1 VQEFAF
7 ANPSEEFVDAVKSVK
22 LSESGAGTT
31 EEKMAQLK
39 EMLLPK
45 QKEDEEDSDF
55 NFSDSEEISSTTTSA
70 TSSGSGPAL
79 IPKSEYFASAESV
92 TFDDLIEDI
101 DYVDLNNM
109 KEVKQLYERMKGKVR
124 KGIK

>member
-55 NFSDSEEISSTTTSA
+55 NFSDSEEISSTTTS
-70 TSSGSGPAL
+70 SVSGPAL